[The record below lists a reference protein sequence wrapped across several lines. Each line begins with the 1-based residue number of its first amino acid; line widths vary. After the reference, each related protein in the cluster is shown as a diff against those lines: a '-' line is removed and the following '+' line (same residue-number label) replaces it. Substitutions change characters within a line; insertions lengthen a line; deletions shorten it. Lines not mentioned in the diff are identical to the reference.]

1 MATHLLSTLTD
12 ILNLPIPTTT
22 ITTTTT
28 PSPPSVPP
36 NSRPRI
42 CPLSPPAT
50 SPPTSPSPAQILVH
64 LLLHQPS
71 LRRGLPARHPR
82 LAAQL
87 ARLDWRGVEAELPAR
102 SFARRCVEMWLRSG
116 LGLFERWEWR
126 WEAEGG
132 ERGKWG
138 YGFLGEEE
146 EEGEE
151 EGEAEGLAEPRRAG
165 RNEGEGCVIGRGRE

>member
-36 NSRPRI
+36 TPV
-42 CPLSPPAT
+42 P
-50 SPPTSPSPAQILVH
+50 
-64 LLLHQPS
+64 PS

-102 SFARRCVEMWLRSG
+102 SFARR
-116 LGLFERWEWR
+116 
-126 WEAEGG
+126 
-132 ERGKWG
+132 
-138 YGFLGEEE
+138 
-146 EEGEE
+146 
-151 EGEAEGLAEPRRAG
+151 
-165 RNEGEGCVIGRGRE
+165 